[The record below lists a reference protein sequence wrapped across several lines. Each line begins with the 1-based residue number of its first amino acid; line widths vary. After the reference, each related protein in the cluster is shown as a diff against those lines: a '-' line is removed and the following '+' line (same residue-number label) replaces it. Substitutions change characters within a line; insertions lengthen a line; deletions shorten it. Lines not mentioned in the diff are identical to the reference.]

1 MKPHRHA
8 ALIKQWADGH
18 KVEILSRVDGGWH
31 EEEYPD
37 WDEDYTYRIKDFDE
51 GCAEC
56 GVKTNDGYALYCVKC
71 SEPLREWVGLTDAEI
86 DNLNL
91 SNKIKIKQLILLIE
105 TKLKEKN
112 T

>member
-1 MKPHRHA
+1 MKPHKHS

-37 WDEDYTYRIKDFDE
+37 WDEDYEFRIKDLDAKR
-51 GCAEC
+51 G
-56 GVKTNDGYALYCVKC
+56 
-71 SEPLREWVGLTDAEI
+71 WVGLTDVEI
-86 DNLNL
+86 CAAVGSPIDEVYLVDFR
-91 SNKIKIKQLILLIE
+91 KVIG
-105 TKLKEKN
+105 KLKEKN

>member
-1 MKPHRHA
+1 MKPHKHS

-37 WDEDYTYRIKDFDE
+37 WDEDYTYRIKDHGFDRTASHMAGE
-51 GCAEC
+51 YVDTAGA
-56 GVKTNDGYALYCVKC
+56 KC
-71 SEPLREWVGLTDAEI
+71 KWVGLTDVEI
-86 DNLNL
+86 CAAVGSPIDEVYLVDFR
-91 SNKIKIKQLILLIE
+91 KVIE
-105 TKLKEKN
+105 KVKEKN